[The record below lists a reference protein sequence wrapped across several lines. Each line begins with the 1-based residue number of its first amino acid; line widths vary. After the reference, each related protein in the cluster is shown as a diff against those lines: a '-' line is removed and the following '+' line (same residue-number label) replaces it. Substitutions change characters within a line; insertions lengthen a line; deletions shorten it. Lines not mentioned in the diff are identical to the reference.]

1 MSMRR
6 TPAAVLALAALAL
19 TAACGS
25 SSPSRP
31 AGGSGS
37 GQPDKV
43 NVGTIAIVDVAPI
56 YLGKQRGF
64 FRQRNIDLTLTPAQ
78 GGAVIVPAVVSGQFQ
93 FGISNVT
100 SLLLAASNGL
110 PVKIVC
116 NGDAS
121 SGTAGKDFD
130 GLMVRGD
137 SPIKGPAELAG
148 KRVAVNTLKNIADTT
163 VRAVVRKAGGD
174 PKAVRF
180 VELGFP
186 DMLPALQAGRVD
198 AMFVVEPFVSLA
210 LAAGARTISSAYAE
224 VAPNLTVGV
233 YFTSKQQISSHPDL
247 VKRFTEAMKESL
259 AYADSHSEEVRA
271 ILSSYT
277 QIKSDVA
284 ASLTLPR
291 FPPEINRDSV
301 KVLSDLAEQDGLLT
315 KAPDL
320 NDLLP

>member
-1 MSMRR
+1 MRR
-6 TPAAVLALAALAL
+6 TLATILALAALVL

-25 SSPSRP
+25 SAPKEPASR
-31 AGGSGS
+31 S
-37 GQPDKV
+37 GQPDKI

-56 YLGKQRGF
+56 YLGEQRGF

-78 GGAVIVPAVVSGQFQ
+78 GGAVIVPGVISGQFQ

-100 SLLLAASNGL
+100 SLLLASSNGL
-110 PVKIVC
+110 PIKIVC

-121 SGTAGKDFD
+121 ASSPGNDFD
-130 GLMVRGD
+130 GLMVKSG
-137 SPIKGPAELAG
+137 SPIKNPAELAG
-148 KRVAVNTLKNIADTT
+148 KTVAVNTLKNIADTA

-174 PKAVRF
+174 PKSVRF
-180 VELGFP
+180 VELPFP

-198 AMFVVEPFVSLA
+198 AMFVVEPFVSVA

-233 YFTSKQQISSHPDL
+233 YFTSKQQISSKPDL
-247 VKRFTEAMKESL
+247 VRRFTDAMKQSL
-259 AYADSHSEEVRA
+259 AYADAHPDEVRA
-271 ILSSYT
+271 ILGSYT
-277 QIKSDVA
+277 QIKPDA
-284 ASLTLPR
+284 AAKLTLPK
-291 FPPEINRDSV
+291 FPSEINRDSV
-301 KVLSDLAEQDGLLT
+301 KVLSDLALQDGLLA